1 MLRMMMTNS
10 TPGAPES
17 AAEGE
22 VKADNFRQRIDESG
36 QGPRRAVAEAVAHP
50 LEIQPS
56 IDNTAGFSSR

>member
-10 TPGAPES
+10 TPGAPDS
-17 AAEGE
+17 GTEGE
-22 VKADNFRQRIDESG
+22 AKADNFRQHMDESG
-36 QGPRRAVAEAVAHP
+36 QGPRRTVAEAIAHP